1 MTDQELKTKIGGMLG
16 SFALKEIAIIDLVDQ
31 IESLCHQY
39 ADGKIEEAGKK
50 VQTHRCHAGFCGC
63 VELKIEILAL
73 KSH

>member
-1 MTDQELKTKIGGMLG
+1 MTDQELREEAKKIAEDSLDRKD
-16 SFALKEIAIIDLVDQ
+16 FIFR